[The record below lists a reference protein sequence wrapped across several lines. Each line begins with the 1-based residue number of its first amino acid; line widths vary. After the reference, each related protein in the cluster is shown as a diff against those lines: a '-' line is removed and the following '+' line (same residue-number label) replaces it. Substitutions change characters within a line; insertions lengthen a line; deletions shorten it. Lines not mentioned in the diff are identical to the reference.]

1 MKMADSADF
10 AEARQLEDLKLSQD
24 ISDATAK
31 REAQIQEAQRKLAA
45 QGLLRSGARFT
56 TEVNLLFES
65 TQEIV
70 DKAVARR
77 KELGQRVPLLLT
89 KPNLATLEAK
99 LIQMIDGTVNGVKT
113 RLTLHPRNA
122 GGGSVLQRAEQLA
135 YGMKAGLRNRLAA
148 APLEV
153 KFDMG
158 NTTGAPAQS
167 INISNSTIGNLNLG
181 TVMGDLNGSIQ
192 QLRQEGQVDLSDAL
206 EKLSEAIIGSAEV
219 QDQVKKDLLEHV
231 AFVSGEMALPGAKRK
246 MGPVRSSIEA
256 LKSGLAVASE
266 LVSLWQGVEK
276 ALQMMGA
283 LPHS

>member
-1 MKMADSADF
+1 M
-10 AEARQLEDLKLSQD
+10 
-24 ISDATAK
+24 
-31 REAQIQEAQRKLAA
+31 
-45 QGLLRSGARFT
+45 
-56 TEVNLLFES
+56 NLLFES

-77 KELGQRVPLLLT
+77 KELGRRVPLLLT

-135 YGMKAGLRNRLAA
+135 YGMKARLRNRLAA

-153 KFDMG
+153 KFDMN
-158 NTTGAPAQS
+158 NTAGAPAQS
-167 INISNSTIGNLNLG
+167 INISNSTIANLNLG

-192 QLRQEGQVDLSDAL
+192 QLRQEGRVDLSDAL
-206 EKLSEAIIGSAEV
+206 EKLSEASIGSAEV
-219 QDQVKKDLLEHV
+219 KDQVKKDLLEHV
-231 AFVSGEMALPGAKRK
+231 AFVSGEIALPEAKRK

-256 LKSGLAVASE
+256 LKSGLAVARE

-283 LPHS
+283 LPHP